1 MTGDTTGDTVG
12 VTAPAE
18 APPVLSIDDL
28 HVEFRTPFGIVYAVN
43 GVSFSV
49 QRGETLGILGESGS
63 GKSVTAAAI
72 MGLIPTPP
80 GRVARGRML
89 FQGRD
94 LLAMAPAAR
103 RRIRGTGIAM
113 VFQDAITSLN
123 PRLTVGEQIGEMFVV
138 HRGCGR
144 AEARKRAIELMQRVG
159 IPMAKE
165 RIDDYPHQFSGG
177 MCQRVMIAIALALE
191 PELLIADEPT
201 TALDVTIQA
210 QIMDLL
216 RTLQQQT
223 GMGLIL
229 ITHDL
234 GVMAESAD
242 RVAVMYAGAVVETGP
257 RREVFRRPA
266 HPYTLGLM
274 RSVPRLDGK
283 ALRLVAI
290 DGSPPVL
297 SKLPPGCAFRP
308 RCAWAEAICADRRPP
323 LSSTGP
329 DRASACHFAEAV
341 RNA

>member
-1 MTGDTTGDTVG
+1 MSGKTAADIGG
-12 VTAPAE
+12 APAG
-18 APPVLSIDDL
+18 APPVLRVDDL
-28 HVEFRTPFGIVYAVN
+28 HVEFRTPFGIVHAVN

-49 QRGETLGILGESGS
+49 ERGETLGILGESGS

-80 GRVARGRML
+80 GRIVRGRML

-94 LLAMAPAAR
+94 LLAMAPKAR

-144 AEARKRAIELMQRVG
+144 ALARQRAIELMQRVG

-216 RTLQQQT
+216 RTLQQET

-242 RVAVMYAGAVVETGP
+242 RVAVMYAGTVVETGP
-257 RREVFRRPA
+257 RREVFGRPA

-283 ALRLVAI
+283 AERLVAI

-297 SKLPPGCAFRP
+297 SKLPRGCAFRP
-308 RCAWAEAICADRRPP
+308 RCAWAEAVCAERRPP
-323 LSSTGP
+323 LVSSGP
-329 DRASACHFAEAV
+329 GRASACHFAEAV
-341 RNA
+341 RHV

>member
-1 MTGDTTGDTVG
+1 MSGKTAADTAG
-12 VTAPAE
+12 APAD
-18 APPVLSIDDL
+18 AVPVLRVDDL
-28 HVEFRTPFGIVYAVN
+28 HVEFRTPFGIVHAVN

-49 QRGETLGILGESGS
+49 ERGETLGILGESGS

-80 GRVARGRML
+80 GRIVRGRML

-94 LLAMAPAAR
+94 LLAMAPKAR

-144 AEARKRAIELMQRVG
+144 ALARQRAIELMQRVG

-216 RTLQQQT
+216 RTLQQET

-242 RVAVMYAGAVVETGP
+242 RVAVMYAGTVVETGP
-257 RREVFRRPA
+257 RREVFGRPA

-297 SKLPPGCAFRP
+297 SKLPRGCAFRP
-308 RCAWAEAICADRRPP
+308 RCAWAEAVCAERRPP
-323 LSSTGP
+323 LVSSGP
-329 DRASACHFAEAV
+329 GRASACHFAEAV
-341 RNA
+341 RHV